1 MQILTALHRY
11 VETGEGGV
19 KPLSGELGDVLLLRV
34 GNYRVLFDET
44 ENEVVVHRIRDRRD
58 AYR

>member
-19 KPLSGELGDVLLLRV
+19 KPFSGELEDVLRLRV